1 MKKYQHPSIRTLN
14 MTASETLL
22 SGSNSVSINHDEYED
37 FDSDNRCNIQT
48 GFQTGFGS
56 NPTAH

>member
-22 SGSNSVSINHDEYED
+22 SGSNSVNINHDEYED
-37 FDSDNRCNIQT
+37 FDGDNRCNIQT
-48 GFQTGFGS
+48 GFQTGIWE
-56 NPTAH
+56 